1 MSEMNTAKER
11 LADDQEFLA
20 SLTDRSGFS
29 LFLPISPYS
38 SISSFLPP
46 LSAPFVRPLYDP
58 SILLA
63 EESTADSQR
72 SVANILNALR
82 RRSTQARSSKVREEE
97 GGVREA
103 QHAPL
108 PGGGGD
114 R

>member
-1 MSEMNTAKER
+1 MNTAQER

-29 LFLPISPYS
+29 SFLPISPYS

-46 LSAPFVRPLYDP
+46 LSSPFVRPLYDP

-72 SVANILNALR
+72 SVANILSALR
-82 RRSTQARSSKVREEE
+82 RRSTHCQARSSKVREEE